1 MTFNKE
7 DVWADLQYAFDELE
21 KLPLVAHRHS
31 TDASISFLQPDNE
44 FYDKFFLNDAPSLA
58 YHRAGAR
65 ANVRIAHEAIEKGL
79 KAILLDSGLP
89 EKEVFS
95 RRHELHKLLV
105 DVQKHSPIA
114 FSELERCFGCTI
126 HYLKSVTGIR
136 RKTNI
141 VDYFRKH
148 GKGKTFL
155 ANRYASI
162 EGSDSLNGE
171 MIGRFYL
178 EIILAL
184 SLLVFDLTPQDILS
198 RIEDEARKYV
208 LANSHLDPKW
218 DAEEWLNQGSVR
230 LRLEIIKSLESNKVL
245 YAAIRMCAR
254 ETKDSGVRHWADNLR
269 RELVVM
275 RKRKRT
281 KQEAASH

>member
-1 MTFNKE
+1 MSLNKE
-7 DVWADLQYAFDELE
+7 DVWADLQYALDELE
-21 KLPLVAHRHS
+21 KLPLVARRHL
-31 TDASISFLQPDNE
+31 TDASISYMQPDKE
-44 FYDKFFLNDAPSLA
+44 FYDKFFLNDAPALA
-58 YHRAGAR
+58 YFRARAR

-89 EKEVFS
+89 EKNVFS
-95 RRHELHKLLV
+95 RRHELHKLLA
-105 DVQKHSPIA
+105 DVQKHNPQA
-114 FSELERCFGCTI
+114 FSELERCFDSSTQ
-126 HYLKSVTGIR
+126 YLNSVTGIR
-136 RKTNI
+136 RNTNI

-148 GKGKTFL
+148 GKGRTFL

-162 EGSDSLNGE
+162 EGKDSLNAE

-208 LANSHLDPKW
+208 LANSHLDQEW

-230 LRLEIIKSLESNKVL
+230 SRLEIIKNLESNKVL

-254 ETKDSGVRHWADNLR
+254 EAKDSGVQLWADNLR

-281 KQEAASH
+281 KHETA